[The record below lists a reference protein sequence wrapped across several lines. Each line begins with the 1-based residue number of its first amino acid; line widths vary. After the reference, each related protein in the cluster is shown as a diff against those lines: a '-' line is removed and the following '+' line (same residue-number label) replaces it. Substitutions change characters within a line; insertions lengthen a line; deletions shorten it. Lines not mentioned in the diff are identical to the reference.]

1 MIQIPET
8 FERSLRNYDPQL
20 RLRYGTYV
28 KQWVIERIGRVSEAE
43 ARLLRYGAERPDAE
57 PKAREEWES
66 ARNGRHVIHYAKYL
80 DQRVH
85 DYLWQHDLQ
94 RHGFK
99 VLSRFMKGQAQKR
112 KDAAARGHEVS
123 REVNEVMHFLL
134 NKKSSDID
142 HGKSD
147 RLIREAFHLPARP
160 EPNKSGNWGTSAKKP
175 SPLVDQ
181 FGRDLRPR
189 NEEKKV
195 MVL

>member
-1 MIQIPET
+1 MIQIPES

-28 KQWVIERIGRVSEAE
+28 KQWIIERIGRVSQAE
-43 ARLLRYGAERPDAE
+43 ARLLRYGATRPDAD

-94 RHGFK
+94 KHGFK
-99 VLSRFMKGQAQKR
+99 VLSRFMSTQAQKR
-112 KDAAARGHEVS
+112 KQAAARGHEVS
-123 REVNEVMHFLL
+123 REVGEVMHFLL
-134 NKKSSDID
+134 NKKSSAI
-142 HGKSD
+142 HQGKSD
-147 RLIREAFHLPARP
+147 HLMREAFHLPARP
-160 EPNKSGNWGTSAKKP
+160 EPKKSAQWDPKKPP

-189 NEEKKV
+189 NEEKKIV
-195 MVL
+195 VI

>member
-20 RLRYGTYV
+20 RLRYGSYV
-28 KQWVIERIGRVSEAE
+28 KEWIIERIGRVSEAE
-43 ARLLRYGAERPDAE
+43 ARLLHYGATRPDAD

-85 DYLWQHDLQ
+85 DYLWKHDLQ
-94 RHGFK
+94 KQGFK
-99 VLSRFMKGQAQKR
+99 VLSRFMAGKARER
-112 KDAAARGHEVS
+112 KAAAARGHEVTK
-123 REVNEVMHFLL
+123 EVAEVMHFML
-134 NKKSSDID
+134 NHKSSDID
-142 HGKSD
+142 AGKSD
-147 RLIREAFHLPARP
+147 KLMREAFHLPARP
-160 EPNKSGNWGTSAKKP
+160 EPKKSAEWDPKRPP

-181 FGRDLRPR
+181 FGRDLKPR
-189 NEEKKV
+189 NQERKV